1 NGILPMLA
9 TESRPVTE
17 VVKLSRHADFEKYN
31 TFNAL
36 NYYVDAAAKLAAGAE
51 LSDVGKPYPLDAL
64 ERMLL
69 PGRESTENMLVG
81 SVLHIDAHG
90 NLITDIREEELLE
103 VCAEPKKM
111 TVRVGECLESL
122 PEINLRKNFLGVMPG
137 TVFAVTNMAG
147 YIELVQQ
154 NGSLAA
160 LLYGQEDM
168 LSGIGD
174 TVTLHFG

>member
-1 NGILPMLA
+1 
-9 TESRPVTE
+9 
-17 VVKLSRHADFEKYN
+17 
-31 TFNAL
+31 
-36 NYYVDAAAKLAAGAE
+36 
-51 LSDVGKPYPLDAL
+51 
-64 ERMLL
+64 
-69 PGRESTENMLVG
+69 MLVG